1 MVDGVAVGF
10 LEFNK
15 SKYQVN
21 EIYINSDFVVS
32 NTRYK
37 RLSKLVVMMAI
48 CGETK
53 KMLEKFNVLRV
64 HTIMTTAFMEITEI
78 VIDRLEN
85 QKKAEHNETEQ

>member
-37 RLSKLVVMMAI
+37 HLSKLVVMMAI

-53 KMLEKFNVLRV
+53 KMLEKHAKTGARRTVKP
-64 HTIMTTAFMEITEI
+64 E
-78 VIDRLEN
+78 
-85 QKKAEHNETEQ
+85 